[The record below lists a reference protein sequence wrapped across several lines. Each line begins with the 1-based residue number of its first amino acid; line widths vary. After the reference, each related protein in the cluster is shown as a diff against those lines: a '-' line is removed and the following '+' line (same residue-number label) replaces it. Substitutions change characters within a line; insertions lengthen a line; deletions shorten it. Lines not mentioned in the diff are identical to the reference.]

1 MIVSAD
7 CALRSRQNDEKGRGG
22 AAVCSQS
29 MRANINF
36 IFKETT
42 EMDAKQ
48 REIADKIKKI
58 LVENLRLPEED
69 LTDDAKLFGD
79 DIGLDSVDSLEI
91 IAGID
96 QEFGVSMMGV
106 DREHFQTIETLSKY
120 VMDNLDK

>member
-1 MIVSAD
+1 MKTP
-7 CALRSRQNDEKGRGG
+7 RR
-22 AAVCSQS
+22 AAQK
-29 MRANINF
+29 INF
-36 IFKETT
+36 GGKKKWTQSRE
-42 EMDAKQ
+42 
-48 REIADKIKKI
+48 EIADKIKKI

-69 LTDDAKLFGD
+69 ITDDAKLFGD